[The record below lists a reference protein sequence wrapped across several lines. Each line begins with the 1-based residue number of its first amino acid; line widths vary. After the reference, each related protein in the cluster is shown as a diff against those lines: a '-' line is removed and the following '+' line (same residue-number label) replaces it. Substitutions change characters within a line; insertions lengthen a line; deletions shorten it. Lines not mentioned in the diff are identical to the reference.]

1 MMGRKCAAALLLLAL
16 TLGHTARAAE
26 PPPVRIGSI
35 MQMSGPLAAYGQEAW
50 GLFKYLIDKINAE
63 GGIKSLGGAKI
74 EVVLADDASLPARA
88 ANEARRLIT
97 EEHVV
102 MLASGLQ
109 TPEML
114 AISPVLDELKMPTI
128 AMMPAGSASPYLFSL
143 NFPYDRG
150 YARTMAE
157 FLAWLNK
164 EKGFHIKNV
173 AMLYSNYEA
182 AQKVNEALKR
192 RLPELGFTIVGEVPM
207 DTKATDQTAAMLRL
221 RAMKPDATAGLVRSQ
236 EGALLNQARFSL
248 KVKGILFL
256 GGTGGF
262 SDVQLWKDVG
272 EQIGQATLTHDL
284 FGLTIFSTGSKSDY
298 LRATIDDIEKNA
310 HLSFPVGA
318 TGLGGAQAARV
329 VQRVLEAAGST
340 DRDAIMAAFKKLN
353 MPLGDPDLYMIR
365 PGGLA
370 FAEDRM
376 PVDST
381 GLIIQWQP
389 DHSQQ
394 VVYPPAAATAEP
406 RPFP

>member
-1 MMGRKCAAALLLLAL
+1 MARKTAVALLLLAL
-16 TLGHTARAAE
+16 TIGHTAQAAD
-26 PPPVRIGSI
+26 PPPIRIGSI

-50 GLFKYLIDKINAE
+50 ANFKYLIDKINAE

-74 EVVLADDASLPARA
+74 ELVLADDASLPARA

-97 EEHVV
+97 DEHVV

-114 AISPVLDELKMPTI
+114 GISPVLDELKIPTI

-150 YARTMAE
+150 YAKTMAD

-164 EKGFHIKNV
+164 EHGYHIKTV

-192 RLPELGFTIVGEVPM
+192 RLPELGFTIAGEVPM
-207 DTKATDQTAAMLRL
+207 DTKATDQTAALLRL
-221 RAMKPDATAGLVRSQ
+221 RAMKPDATAGLVRAQ
-236 EGALLNQARFSL
+236 EGALLNQARYSL
-248 KVKGILFL
+248 NIKGILFL

-262 SDVQLWKDVG
+262 SDEHLWKDVG
-272 EQIGQATLTHDL
+272 EQIAQATLTHDL
-284 FGLTIFSTGSKSDY
+284 FGLTIFSTGSKSDA
-298 LRATIDDIEKNA
+298 LQATIKDIEKNA
-310 HLSFPVGA
+310 HLPFPVSA

-340 DRDAIMAAFKKLN
+340 DRDAVMTAFKALK
-353 MPLGDPDLYMIR
+353 MPLGDKDLYMIR
-365 PGGLA
+365 PGGLE

-406 RPFP
+406 RPMQ